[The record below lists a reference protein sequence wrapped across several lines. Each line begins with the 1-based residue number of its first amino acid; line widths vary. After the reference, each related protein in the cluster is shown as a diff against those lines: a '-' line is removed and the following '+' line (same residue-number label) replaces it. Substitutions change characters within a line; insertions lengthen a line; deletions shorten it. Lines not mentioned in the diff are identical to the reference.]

1 MANDLLYLAE
11 SLDKLDK
18 AIPEAASKVAKAIAL
33 TIVADLA
40 YKTPVDTSNAIS
52 NWQTTLDAPAGVEIP
67 PHYMGSRGSTF
78 AASAG
83 ETVIRGKLTL
93 ASKHPGQSIYIA
105 NNADYIRDL
114 NNGTSTQAPKGFVE
128 RAEALGRL
136 VGKERAKTWL
146 KLK

>member
-1 MANDLLYLAE
+1 MANDLLHLAD
-11 SLDKLDK
+11 SLNKLDK

-52 NWQTTLDAPAGVEIP
+52 NWQTTLGVPASVEIP

-83 ETVIRGKLTL
+83 ETIAHAKVTL
-93 ASKHPGQSIYIA
+93 GIKKPGQSIYIA
-105 NNADYIRDL
+105 NNADYIKDL
-114 NNGTSTQAPKGFVE
+114 NEGSSRQQPAGFVE
-128 RAEALGRL
+128 RAELLGRRI
-136 VGKERAKTWL
+136 GAEKAKTWL